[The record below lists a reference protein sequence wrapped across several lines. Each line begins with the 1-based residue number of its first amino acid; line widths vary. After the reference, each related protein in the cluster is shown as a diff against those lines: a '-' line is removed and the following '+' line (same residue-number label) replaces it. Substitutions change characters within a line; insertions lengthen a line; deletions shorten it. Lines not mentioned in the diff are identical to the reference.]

1 MHYPVLADVVII
13 FALSAVVLFGFHRL
27 KIPPII
33 GFLFT
38 GVIAGPGGLGL
49 VTAIAEVEVLA
60 EIGVILLMFTIGLE
74 FSPRDLM
81 KMKKA
86 VLGGGGLQVGLC
98 IGGTL
103 LLFLALGMPPAVG
116 AFGGFLV
123 ALSSTAIVLKHL
135 QSEAQSESPH
145 GRATLGILIFQD
157 VMIVPMMLLTP
168 ILAGTAEGSIGIELL
183 LLLLKSVGAVA
194 LVLLAARYVIPTLM
208 HQVAGTRNQELF
220 FLFVIALCF
229 LVAWLTSSIGL
240 SLALGAFLA
249 GMILADSDYALHA
262 LGNVLPFR
270 DLFTS
275 FFFVSVG
282 MLLDPAYIFANPFL
296 VVLLTVAVLLGKTV
310 LTSAAMLLLRYPFRV
325 AMLTAM
331 GLAQIGEFSFIL
343 SRVGVTNGLLTA
355 AQYQLFLS
363 VSVLSMAMTPVMMHI
378 APRLADVLGK
388 RRSRG
393 AGSSASSL
401 AEDDASGKFA
411 GGGGVVNGAAGAGSG
426 AGLLIVGYGL
436 NGRNLYHAARAAGI
450 PVSILEMNP
459 DTVRVERAHG
469 VPIRFGDASQDAV
482 LLHAGLREARVV
494 VIAISDPAAT
504 GRITER
510 VRSLH
515 PGVHIIAR
523 TRFTSEVQRLYTLGA
538 NEVIPEEFE
547 TAVEIFARTL
557 RSFGIDEA
565 EIGSQVA
572 SLRKDGYALLLGD
585 TGAERSEE

>member
-1 MHYPVLADVVII
+1 MHYPVLADIVII
-13 FALSAVVLFGFHRL
+13 FALSALVLFVFHRL

-38 GVIAGPGGLGL
+38 GVLAGPGGFGA

-60 EIGVILLMFTIGLE
+60 EVGVILLMFTIGLE
-74 FSPRDLM
+74 FSIRDLLR
-81 KMKKA
+81 MKKA
-86 VLGGGGLQVGLC
+86 VLGGGGLQVGLS
-98 IGGTL
+98 IGGT
-103 LLFLALGMPPAVG
+103 FLVFFALGMPPAVG
-116 AFGGFLV
+116 AFAGFLV
-123 ALSSTAIVLKHL
+123 ALSSTAIVLKQL
-135 QSEAQSESPH
+135 QAAGQSESPH
-145 GRATLGILIFQD
+145 GRTTLGILIFQD
-157 VMIVPMMLLTP
+157 IIIVPMMLLTP
-168 ILAGTAEGSIGIELL
+168 ILAGTAEGSIGGELFLL
-183 LLLLKSVGAVA
+183 LVKSVGALA
-194 LVLLAARYVIPTLM
+194 LVLVAARYIIPTLM

-229 LVAWLTSSIGL
+229 LVAWLTASIGL

-282 MLLDPAYIFANPFL
+282 MLLDPAYVFAHPL
-296 VVLLTVAVLLGKTV
+296 IVLLLTLAVLLGKTL
-310 LTSAAMLLLRYPFRV
+310 LTSAAVLVLRYPLRT
-325 AMLTAM
+325 ALLTAM
-331 GLAQIGEFSFIL
+331 GLGQIGEFSFIL
-343 SRVGVTNGLLTA
+343 SRVGVTNGLLSA

-363 VSVLSMAMTPVMMHI
+363 VSVLTMAMTPVMMLL
-378 APRLADVLGK
+378 APRLAEFPG
-388 RRSRG
+388 RRRKKGMGSTEG
-393 AGSSASSL
+393 AGGT
-401 AEDDASGKFA
+401 EGEE
-411 GGGGVVNGAAGAGSG
+411 G

-436 NGRNLYHAARAAGI
+436 NGRNLYHAAHAADI

-459 DTVRVERAHG
+459 DTVREERARG
-469 VPIRFGDASQDAV
+469 VPIQFGDATQDAV
-482 LLHAGLREARVV
+482 LLHAGLRRKRVV

-515 PGVHIIAR
+515 PDAHVITR
-523 TRFTSEVQRLYTLGA
+523 TRFTSEVPRLYALGA

-557 RSFGIDEA
+557 RSLGIDDR
-565 EIGSQVA
+565 EIGAQVA
-572 SLRKDGYALLLGD
+572 RLREDGYALLLGRESFD
-585 TGAERSEE
+585 GTTE